1 MQHERIWPASQPAGS
16 ENAGDVLASIRRLI
30 AQDQSRLSPVP
41 GGAPRSALP
50 RSLPPEARFD
60 PPFVLDRKDM
70 IPGGRNAPASA
81 LDMSQRHPTTGSAP
95 SPRPLAAPAVAS
107 MSEAPTGW
115 RSAAL
120 ADWPKKPAVEAAP
133 VPPAA
138 VPLPQETALSDAGDQ
153 LSPEEE
159 AEFAEA
165 EAALA
170 RMIGP
175 RSDAANQAPQPQAAS
190 EDAMTTEETPMA
202 QDMRKMEMGRIDDF
216 TAIPRQDA
224 MASFDDMHGQVNAP
238 NLFGEIGAVAKD
250 ATMRMLIRDAIQQEL
265 HGELGARLS
274 RNMCQMI
281 RQEVEAVIREICA
294 EQ

>member
-50 RSLPPEARFD
+50 RNLPPEARLD

-70 IPGGRNAPASA
+70 VPGGRHAPVST
-81 LDMSQRHPTTGSAP
+81 LDMASLHRSE
-95 SPRPLAAPAVAS
+95 AAPAPRPPIASVAPPLA
-107 MSEAPTGW
+107 EPPAPW
-115 RSAAL
+115 QSAAL
-120 ADWPKKPAVEAAP
+120 ADWPKPAVQHTAV
-133 VPPAA
+133 VPPEPAA
-138 VPLPQETALSDAGDQ
+138 QPEETAASQAEDH

-175 RSDAANQAPQPQAAS
+175 RAEAAAPAPQPQAAS
-190 EDAMTTEETPMA
+190 DDATTPKETPMA

-216 TAIPRQDA
+216 TAIPRQEA
-224 MASFDDMHGQVNAP
+224 MAGFDDLRGQVNAP